1 MASARIPPS
10 TLSALAAIRDLGAPK
25 LQELI
30 QRLRGLSSA
39 PLKSSVLRRELKD
52 AFDQQAAQVAPQLLG
67 LYGGKR
73 LNRWTPR
80 QFVQNLTRDLRL
92 VGEGAWTGE
101 QLEKWRQLDPLLE
114 DLFGIEQL
122 DTASKA
128 VDLAYEYANLFQS
141 ARVVTDIRPVF
152 DESASEIAAAVI
164 SQTLRLYFS
173 SEEGEHSLSVALDQQ
188 DLERLRDSCDRAI
201 KKARTAQK
209 LVGGCEVPASIAGEP
224 DED

>member
-1 MASARIPPS
+1 
-10 TLSALAAIRDLGAPK
+10 
-25 LQELI
+25 
-30 QRLRGLSSA
+30 
-39 PLKSSVLRRELKD
+39 VLRRELKD